1 MGMDGMAM
9 MSGDN
14 ERRYKCPQCE
24 FRGKWMF
31 MIRKHQQVQTLTHFN
46 STTCLKRLLGCSL
59 LEIQNSSWPLIFSIQ
74 CTCIIIFFSS
84 QIHGIFA
91 CNFCEMQSQ
100 NEEELNAHL
109 LENHGDRPGSKKC
122 KKCHRYVKV
131 RLSTSITNN
140 RLWTS
145 RGGMGNR
152 IMQRWQRT
160 IHH

>member
-1 MGMDGMAM
+1 MDGMAM

-31 MIRKHQQVQTLTHFN
+31 MIRKHQQVKTLIHF
-46 STTCLKRLLGCSL
+46 STTCLTRHLCCSF
-59 LEIQNSSWPLIFSIQ
+59 LEIQNSSWSLIFSIQ
-74 CTCIIIFFSS
+74 CLISFLFSS

-131 RLSTSITNN
+131 RPKIFPVPPPPHLF
-140 RLWTS
+140 
-145 RGGMGNR
+145 
-152 IMQRWQRT
+152 
-160 IHH
+160 